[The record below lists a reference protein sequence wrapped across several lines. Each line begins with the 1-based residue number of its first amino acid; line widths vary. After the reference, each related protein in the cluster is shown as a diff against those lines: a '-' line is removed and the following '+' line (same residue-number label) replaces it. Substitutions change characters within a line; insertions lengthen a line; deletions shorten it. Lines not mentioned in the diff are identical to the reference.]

1 VRHSNRRST
10 FVFALTATI
19 AALSCSD
26 DGSTMGGQ
34 TGQTAGK
41 TASGAGGGGVTA
53 GATAMGTSGAIGA
66 GNAAAPSATA
76 GMTGAGLGG
85 TQTGGAGA
93 GAAGMQGAA
102 GAADDGKPTFSG
114 IYEFELRSCKVE
126 TCHGRGIAGVNMAS
140 KQGAYDS
147 LINQPSSPPPTG
159 KCMMLGKQRVV
170 PKEPENS
177 LMYLKLDSTAPCG
190 QQMPPGG
197 QLSQKARDRI
207 RDWIAMG
214 AKND

>member
-1 VRHSNRRST
+1 
-10 FVFALTATI
+10 
-19 AALSCSD
+19 
-26 DGSTMGGQ
+26 
-34 TGQTAGK
+34 
-41 TASGAGGGGVTA
+41 
-53 GATAMGTSGAIGA
+53 
-66 GNAAAPSATA
+66 
-76 GMTGAGLGG
+76 
-85 TQTGGAGA
+85 
-93 GAAGMQGAA
+93 MQGAA

-147 LINQPSSPPPTG
+147 LINQPSSPPPMG

-177 LMYLKLDSTAPCG
+177 LLYLKLDSTAPCG

-197 QLSQKARDRI
+197 QLSQTARDRI